1 MRPPLPA
8 GREDRERGGTQARA
22 MIGAGGR
29 SVGLRPGGMC
39 DQCPVV
45 PGSCGRVSHSA
56 TESVSRTG
64 WAAATGAKQAGRPG
78 AERRRENMRLGE
90 TLDAH
95 ERLDT
100 GGRERFVKQPEQP
113 EQDRTSGK
121 AFLSLSLA
129 RSPWTG
135 SPPPLVGGE
144 DGGLVPLGRGFREGR
159 WMDRMLWNGGSGRSP
174 WGQWIGIWAVWAG
187 LEEAASGLPSCRQ

>member
-1 MRPPLPA
+1 LQRTALLQYSTSVPPLPA

-39 DQCPVV
+39 DQCAVV
-45 PGSCGRVSHSA
+45 PGSFGRVSHSA
-56 TESVSRTG
+56 TQSVSVSRTG
-64 WAAATGAKQAGRPG
+64 WAAAMGARQAGRPG

-113 EQDRTSGK
+113 EQDRTIGK
-121 AFLSLSLA
+121 AFLSLS
-129 RSPWTG
+129 RS
-135 SPPPLVGGE
+135 L
-144 DGGLVPLGRGFREGR
+144 PLGRFPPRR
-159 WMDRMLWNGGSGRSP
+159 R
-174 WGQWIGIWAVWAG
+174 
-187 LEEAASGLPSCRQ
+187 